1 MTRRA
6 GVTARSRERHT
17 GAMAASRGR
26 ERAARG
32 VSVTRASC
40 ERHMTQTGGARR
52 NQCHGSVMRASHRRH
67 ASVTWQRIGGARRH
81 AGVMRASRRRHVAQA
96 GCTRRNQRHGSV
108 MPPSCRRHASVTW
121 PRLAAERGARLVR
134 GGRSLRRRGLEQ
146 CRECRQSA
154 ARMASWAKSSRDS
167 EARPYSAMKASTMC
181 RASSS
186 RCWTGGLFMKYAL
199 GPSSAPARP

>member
-1 MTRRA
+1 MPASRGQGWRRKA
-6 GVTARSRERHT
+6 EP
-17 GAMAASRGR
+17 ASRGR
-26 ERAARG
+26 ALAAQG
-32 VSVTRASC
+32 VTAASCQRHAAVTWPRLAAQGGTSVTAASC
-40 ERHMTQTGGARR
+40 ERHT
-52 NQCHGSVMRASHRRH
+52 
-67 ASVTWQRIGGARRH
+67 
-81 AGVMRASRRRHVAQA
+81 GVMRASRGRGLAAQGVTPASCERHAGVMWPKLAAQ
-96 GCTRRNQRHGSV
+96 GGTSV
-108 MPPSCRRHASVTW
+108 TAASCRRHASVTW